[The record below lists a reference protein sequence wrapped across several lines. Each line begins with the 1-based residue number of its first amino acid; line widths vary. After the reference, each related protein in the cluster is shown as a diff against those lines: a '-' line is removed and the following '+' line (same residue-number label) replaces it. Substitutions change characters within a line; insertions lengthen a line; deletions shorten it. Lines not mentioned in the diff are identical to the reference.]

1 VPGSA
6 YLCVNFA
13 NKHSAGAVSD
23 RIIKGKI
30 MKKKITVCLA
40 AGVLLFSGHAM
51 AEKIKIAVE
60 GAYPPFSFIDNA
72 GKPVGFDVDIAKAL
86 CVEAKLDCE
95 IVTQE
100 WDGLIPGLNARKYS
114 AIVASMTITDER
126 RQVVDFTDSYYRSP
140 VRFMALRGKE
150 FDFAKG
156 GLGGKVIGV
165 QSGTVY
171 DKWLA
176 ETYPDAEIRSYPST
190 EEHNADLM
198 SGRVDL
204 VVTDALALLGGFL
217 QTPEGKDY
225 DLVGPDLT
233 DRRLVG
239 DGVGIAVR
247 KGDDELRGTL
257 NKAISAIRTDGT
269 YDKINKTYF
278 PIDIFG
284 R

>member
-1 VPGSA
+1 
-6 YLCVNFA
+6 
-13 NKHSAGAVSD
+13 
-23 RIIKGKI
+23 
-30 MKKKITVCLA
+30 MKFKLSTLLA
-40 AGVLLFSGHAM
+40 AGVVFFAGQAM
-51 AEKIKIAVE
+51 AEKINIAVE
-60 GAYPPFSFIDNA
+60 GAYPPFSYVDNA
-72 GKPVGFDVDIAKAL
+72 GKPVGFDVDIAEAL
-86 CVEAKLDCE
+86 CAEAKLDCT

-100 WDGLIPGLNARKYS
+100 WDGLIPGLNAKKYS

-140 VRFMALRGKE
+140 VRFMAAKGAE

-156 GLGGKVIGV
+156 GLRGKVIGV

-176 ETYPDAEIRSYPST
+176 ETYPDAEVRSYPST

-217 QTPEGKDY
+217 QTPEGKNY
-225 DLVGPDLT
+225 DLTGPDLT

-247 KGDDELRGTL
+247 KGDDALRETL
-257 NKAISAIRTDGT
+257 NKAIAAIRADGT
-269 YDKINKTYF
+269 YDKINKKYF

>member
-1 VPGSA
+1 
-6 YLCVNFA
+6 
-13 NKHSAGAVSD
+13 
-23 RIIKGKI
+23 
-30 MKKKITVCLA
+30 MKKKSTACLA
-40 AGVLLFSGHAM
+40 AGMLLFAGNAM
-51 AEKIKIAVE
+51 AEKIRIAVE

-72 GKPVGFDVDIAKAL
+72 GKPVGFDVDIATAL
-86 CVEAKLDCE
+86 CAEAKLDCE

-100 WDGLIPGLNARKYS
+100 WDGLIPGLNAKKYS

-126 RQVVDFTDSYYRSP
+126 REVVDFTDSYYRSP

-150 FDFAKG
+150 FDFTKG
-156 GLGGKVIGV
+156 GLRGKVIGV

-190 EEHNADLM
+190 EEHNADIM
-198 SGRVDL
+198 SGRIDL

-217 QTPEGKDY
+217 QTPEGKNY
-225 DLVGPDLT
+225 DLVGPDLA
-233 DRRLVG
+233 DRRLIG
-239 DGVGIAVR
+239 DGVGIALR
-247 KGDDELRGTL
+247 KGDDELRETL
-257 NKAISAIRTDGT
+257 NKAIIAIRADGT
-269 YDKINKTYF
+269 YDKINKKYF